1 MDGEQGGY
9 VTAITIVV
17 TNIYVMWS
25 NVRKCGWLF
34 TTVNAR
40 TIEWAV
46 STTNVVCLFVEFE
59 IYPCKIPI
67 RNNDNVFAVSLYF
80 NKIFHR

>member
-17 TNIYVMWS
+17 TNIYVMWF

-40 TIEWAV
+40 TIKWAV
-46 STTNVVCLFVEFE
+46 STTSVVCLFVELKSISAKYLFV
-59 IYPCKIPI
+59 IT
-67 RNNDNVFAVSLYF
+67 DNVFAVSLDF